1 MTAIPDPD
9 SSSAFQERRTD
20 HRLREMFDNASSL
33 IAPFF
38 DPANS
43 WGGQTLEFLAF
54 RVLREKYPQISRE
67 EVFSFLV
74 AAKRIFAERRT
85 RP

>member
-1 MTAIPDPD
+1 MTAMTDP
-9 SSSAFQERRTD
+9 SSTLLERRND
-20 HRLREMFDNASSL
+20 HRLREMFDQAYTL
-33 IAPFF
+33 IEPFF

-54 RVLREKYPQISRE
+54 RVMRENFPQTSRE
-67 EVFSFLV
+67 EALVFIS
-74 AAKRIFAERRT
+74 AAKHIFAQRRT